1 MPTEEE
7 IRRII
12 ELYDNGNGL
21 SQGQIAKELNRS
33 KSTIHEWLKGLGLI
47 DPNGSGERSQT
58 KRATEAKADYDAARQ
73 IELGNKFFN
82 RIDEFLDVDITPS
95 DLRSLTIAYGVIVDK
110 RALLDGRPTGS
121 LDVNVSGKSI
131 DERLTELA
139 ARRAERQR
147 AADP

>member
-58 KRATEAKADYDAARQ
+58 KRATEAKATYDLARRRALNDKLFQKLEDAIDEGKITSGDLKNYCVSFGILEDKRQ
-73 IELGNKFFN
+73 IIEPMQ
-82 RIDEFLDVDITPS
+82 VDGTKTGLEEMREEIHKARHPDGVETSPS
-95 DLRSLTIAYGVIVDK
+95 
-110 RALLDGRPTGS
+110 
-121 LDVNVSGKSI
+121 
-131 DERLTELA
+131 
-139 ARRAERQR
+139 
-147 AADP
+147 